1 MCHSTDSRP
10 PAPPV
15 AGEVAAH
22 GPLTLTASDGAE
34 FLAHHAVPATPNGRK
49 IVLLPDVRGVHAFY
63 RDLTRGFAEAGFETV
78 AIDYY
83 GRTAGLGER
92 DDMFDWESHLPQVQS
107 GDVAKDVAAA
117 RDFLGEGPVFT
128 VGFCFGAGQSW
139 RLSAAGPGLAGV
151 IGFYGLPKLVED
163 VVQDLRTPMLLLL
176 AGEDVATSRTE
187 FDAFTGELDAVG
199 VPYEQHVYAG
209 APHSFFDRSYA
220 EWGEACDDAWR
231 RILAF
236 TQPSRVD
243 SRA

>member
-1 MCHSTDSRP
+1 MCHRTESRP
-10 PAPPV
+10 PAPPIR
-15 AGEVAAH
+15 GEVAAD
-22 GPLTLTASDGAE
+22 GPLTLTSSVE
-34 FLAHHAVPATPNGRK
+34 FLAHHAVPAAPNGRK

-63 RDLTRGFAEAGFETV
+63 RDLTRRFAEAGFETV
-78 AIDYY
+78 AVDYY
-83 GRTAGLGER
+83 GRTAGLGDR
-92 DDMFDWESHLPQVQS
+92 DDAFDWESHLPQVRPD
-107 GDVAKDVAAA
+107 DVAEDVAAA
-117 RDFLGEGPVFT
+117 RDFLGGGPVFT

-139 RLSAAGPGLAGV
+139 RLSAADLGLAGV

-163 VVQDLRTPMLLLL
+163 VVDDLAAPMLLLL
-176 AGEDVATSRTE
+176 AGEDVATSRAE
-187 FDAFTGELDAVG
+187 FDAFTGSLDAAG

>member
-1 MCHSTDSRP
+1 VARATSCQSGNTSRL
-10 PAPPV
+10 
-15 AGEVAAH
+15 AGSSRQNRA
-22 GPLTLTASDGAE
+22 
-34 FLAHHAVPATPNGRK
+34 PNGRK

-63 RDLTRGFAEAGFETV
+63 RDLTRRFAEAGFETV
-78 AIDYY
+78 AVDYY
-83 GRTAGLGER
+83 GRTAGLGAR
-92 DDMFDWESHLPQVQS
+92 DDAFDWESRLPHVQPD
-107 GDVAKDVAAA
+107 DVAKDVAAA
-117 RDFLGEGPVFT
+117 RDFLGDGPVFT

-139 RLSAAGPGLAGV
+139 RLSAADLGLAGV

-163 VVQDLRTPMLLLL
+163 VVDDLEAPMLLLL
-176 AGEDVATSRTE
+176 AGEDVATSRAE
-187 FDAFTGELDAVG
+187 FAAFTDSLDATG
-199 VPYEQHVYAG
+199 VAYEQHVYAD